1 MNHETEIRRRID
13 DSFLDRLV
21 DGELDA
27 SERRSLLTALDET
40 PDGWRRCAVA
50 FLEAQAWR
58 SDLRGTLARSPASE
72 RPAGGAATGR
82 RSLWNRWRSATAIAA
97 ALLVAFAAGWLVRPE
112 HDPGNNHP
120 AIFGVPVAEVRE
132 DDRRR
137 APDGGPER
145 QASDSN
151 SDANAAVRLAGV
163 FKFELDD
170 RGQTRTIEVPVLEGP
185 GVDPRWL
192 LMQPP
197 AIRASAVQALE
208 RRGHRVEAHRE
219 LLSVNLKDGRELIL
233 PVDEIGVRPANRVF
247 Q

>member
-1 MNHETEIRRRID
+1 MNYDTELRRRID

-27 SERRSLLTALDET
+27 SERRSLLIALDET

-58 SDLRGTLARSPASE
+58 GDLRGTLTRSPTTT
-72 RPAGGAATGR
+72 RPAEGAAFGR
-82 RSLWNRWRSATAIAA
+82 RSLWRRWRPASAIAA
-97 ALLVAFAAGWLVRPE
+97 ALLLAFAAGWLLRPE
-112 HDPGNNHP
+112 HEPGNHHP
-120 AIFGVPVAEVRE
+120 AASGVPVAELSG
-132 DDRRR
+132 DDRRA
-137 APDGGPER
+137 APDAGAER
-145 QASDSN
+145 HPSDS
-151 SDANAAVRLAGV
+151 DADAKAAVRLAAV
-163 FKFELDD
+163 FKFELED
-170 RGQTRTIEVPVLEGP
+170 RGQMRTIEVPVLEGP

-219 LLSVNLKDGRELIL
+219 LLSVNLKDGRKLIL